1 MNERRMAAIQAL
13 QEISS
18 VETDEKEREMY
29 MEAIKILLS
38 PENNV
43 QTEAFKCEECSR
55 NKIINGENICM
66 AGCITVTNCRRKF
79 RKIKKTGEVEKNAGT
94 DHSK

>member
-38 PENNV
+38 PENDV
-43 QTEAFKCEECSR
+43 QTETFKCEECSR
-55 NKIINGENICM
+55 NQIINGENICM
-66 AGCITVTNCRRKF
+66 AGCITAANCRKKF
-79 RKIKKTGEVEKNAGT
+79 RQIKKTGEVRENAGN